1 MAIATLLRIT
11 STLGVLGLLAIGV
24 FGLLRP
30 AAFAAQVGVRA
41 DTPAGAGELRAVFGG
56 FMLAMVAAL
65 VLIGSPAVYL
75 TVGLLWVGAGIA
87 KAISFVLDPPAINDA
102 VQGIAADLV
111 FAVLLLSGYFLK

>member
-1 MAIATLLRIT
+1 MVIATVLRIT
-11 STLGVLGLLAIGV
+11 SILGVLAVLAIGL

-41 DTPAGAGELRAVFGG
+41 DSPAGMGELRAVFGG

-75 TVGLLWVGAGIA
+75 TVGLLWVGAAIA
-87 KAISFVLDPPAINDA
+87 KVISFVLDRPPLKDG
-102 VQGIAADLV
+102 VQGVVSDVVVAG
-111 FAVLLLSGYFLK
+111 LLLSGYFLK

>member
-1 MAIATLLRIT
+1 MAIATVLRIT
-11 STLGVLGLLAIGV
+11 SGLGVLALLAMGV

-30 AAFAAQVGVRA
+30 TAFAAQVGVRA
-41 DTPAGAGELRAVFGG
+41 DTPAGVGELRAVFGG

-65 VLIGSPAVYL
+65 VWIGTPAVYL

-87 KAISFVLDPPAINDA
+87 KAISFFLAPPPINDA

-111 FAVLLLSGYFLK
+111 FAALLLSGYFLK